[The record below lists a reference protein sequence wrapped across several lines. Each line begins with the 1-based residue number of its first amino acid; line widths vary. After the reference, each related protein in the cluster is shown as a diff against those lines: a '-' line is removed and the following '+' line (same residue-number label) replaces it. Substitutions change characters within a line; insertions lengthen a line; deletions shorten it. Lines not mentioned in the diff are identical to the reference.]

1 MWFKTRLTERLNLR
15 YPIVQGPF
23 GGGHSSP
30 ELVAAVTN
38 AGGLGSF
45 GAMNLTP
52 AELGPLCDS
61 IRGLTSG
68 AFAIN
73 LWVSTMDAEARQS
86 GLDSRYEE
94 ALTPLRSLFAEWGI
108 APPALAPAT
117 PQDFFAQVDALI
129 EAAPPAFSF
138 VFGVPD
144 SAILERCRECG
155 IVTMGTA
162 TTVEEAVALDQAG
175 VDVIVATGFEA
186 GGHRVSFLRS
196 AESSL
201 MGTLALV
208 PQVVDNV
215 RAPVVAAGGIADGRG
230 VAAALALG
238 ASGAQIGTAFL
249 ACEESNAT
257 THHRDALHSEVSWHT
272 TLTRAY
278 SGRLGRGLANP
289 ISEAYLGKAERPLPY
304 PLQGQLSRALRE
316 AAEARSSN
324 DLTPLWA
331 GQSARLVRD
340 RNAADLLDRIVREV
354 EERIGAL
361 GGISSH

>member
-1 MWFKTRLTERLNLR
+1 MWSRTRLTEKLNLQ

-45 GAMNLTP
+45 GAMNL
-52 AELGPLCDS
+52 AAGELGPLCDS
-61 IRGLTSG
+61 IRRLTAG
-68 AFAIN
+68 PFAIN
-73 LWVSTMDAEARQS
+73 LWVSTFDDEATQPDVAR
-86 GLDSRYEE
+86 RHEE
-94 ALTPLRSLFAEWGI
+94 AVDPLRGLFAEWGI
-108 APPALAPAT
+108 APPALAAAT
-117 PQDFFAQVDALI
+117 PHDFAEQAEALI

-144 SAILERCRECG
+144 AAILERCRSRG
-155 IVTMGTA
+155 ILTMGTA

-186 GGHRVSFLRS
+186 GGHRVSFLRG

-208 PQVVDNV
+208 PQVVDSV

-230 VAAALALG
+230 VAAVLALG

-257 THHRDALHSEVSWHT
+257 THHRDALHDEVSWHT

-289 ISEAYLGKAERPLPY
+289 ISEAYAGGAARPMPY
-304 PLQGQLSRALRE
+304 PLQEQLSRALRE
-316 AAEARSSN
+316 AAEGRGSN
-324 DLTPLWA
+324 TLTPLWA

-340 RNAADLLDRIVREV
+340 RHAASLLERIVREV

-361 GGISSH
+361 GRGGG

>member
-1 MWFKTRLTERLNLR
+1 MWSKTPLTEMLNIR

-45 GAMNLTP
+45 GAMGLAP
-52 AELGPLCDS
+52 DELGGLCAS
-61 IRGLTSG
+61 IRERTNG
-68 AFAIN
+68 AFAVN
-73 LWVSTMDAEARQS
+73 LWVSTEDDDARNESINARCE
-86 GLDSRYEE
+86 G
-94 ALTPLRSLFAEWGI
+94 ALAPLMPLFKELGVT
-108 APPALAPAT
+108 PPALTSAT
-117 PQDFFAQVDALI
+117 PHDFAAQASALI
-129 EAAPPAFSF
+129 EAAPPVFSF
-138 VFGVPD
+138 VYGVPD
-144 SAILERCRECG
+144 VDILDQCRARG

-162 TTVEEAVALDQAG
+162 TTVDEAIALESAG
-175 VDVIVATGFEA
+175 VEVIVATGFEA

-201 MGTLALV
+201 MGTLSLV
-208 PQVVDNV
+208 PQVVDSV

-230 VAAALALG
+230 VAAVLALG

-257 THHRDALHSEVSWHT
+257 EHHRETLHSERAWHT

-278 SGRLGRGLANP
+278 SGRLGRGLANRV
-289 ISEAYLGKAERPLPY
+289 SDAYEKCERPPLPY

-316 AAEARSSN
+316 AGEAR
-324 DLTPLWA
+324 DRMEFTPLWA

-340 RNAADLLDRIVREV
+340 RHADELILRIVEEV
-354 EERIGAL
+354 AACV
-361 GGISSH
+361 SSLRDE

>member
-1 MWFKTRLTERLNLR
+1 MWSKTRLTELLGLR

-45 GAMNLTP
+45 GAMGLAP
-52 AELGPLCDS
+52 DELGGLCAS
-61 IRGLTSG
+61 IRERTGG
-68 AFAIN
+68 PFAVN
-73 LWVSTMDAEARQS
+73 LWVSTEDDNARDES
-86 GLDSRYEE
+86 IYARYDE
-94 ALTPLRSLFAEWGI
+94 ALAPLAPLFEELGI
-108 APPALAPAT
+108 APPALVPAT
-117 PQDFFAQVDALI
+117 PHDFAAQAEALV
-129 EAAPPAFSF
+129 EAAPPVFSF
-138 VFGVPD
+138 VFGVPCSD
-144 SAILERCRECG
+144 ILERCRQRG
-155 IVTMGTA
+155 IVTAGTA
-162 TTVEEAVALDQAG
+162 TTVDEAIALDQAG

-208 PQVVDNV
+208 PQVVDSV

-230 VAAALALG
+230 VTAVLALG

-257 THHRDALHSEVSWHT
+257 VHHRETLHSERAWQTV
-272 TLTRAY
+272 LTRAY
-278 SGRLGRGLANP
+278 SGRLGRGLANRV
-289 ISEAYLGKAERPLPY
+289 SEAYEKREGRPLPY
-304 PLQGQLSRALRE
+304 PLQGQLSRPLRE
-316 AAEARSSN
+316 AGEARARMEF
-324 DLTPLWA
+324 TPLWA

-340 RNAADLLDRIVREV
+340 RHAVSLFQRLVSEV
-354 EERIGAL
+354 ESCL
-361 GGISSH
+361 GSLHVE

>member
-1 MWFKTRLTERLNLR
+1 MWYKTRLTEKLNLR

-45 GAMNLTP
+45 GAMGLAP
-52 AELGPLCDS
+52 EELGALCAS
-61 IRGLTSG
+61 IRAQTGG
-68 AFAIN
+68 AFAVN
-73 LWVSTMDAEARQS
+73 LWVSTEDDDARDETIGARYQ
-86 GLDSRYEE
+86 E
-94 ALTPLRSLFAEWGI
+94 ALAPLRPLFEELGI
-108 APPALAPAT
+108 APPPLAPLA
-117 PQDFFAQVDALI
+117 PHDFAAQAEALV
-129 EAAPPAFSF
+129 EAAPPVFSF
-138 VFGVPD
+138 VFGVP
-144 SAILERCRECG
+144 SSNILERCRQRG
-155 IVTMGTA
+155 IITAGTA

-201 MGTLALV
+201 MGTLSLV
-208 PQVVDNV
+208 PQVVDSV

-230 VAAALALG
+230 VAAVLALG

-257 THHRDALHSEVSWHT
+257 EHHRESLHSERAWHT

-278 SGRLGRGLANP
+278 SGRLGRGLANR
-289 ISEAYLGKAERPLPY
+289 ISEAYEQRHERPLPY

-316 AAEARSSN
+316 TGESRGQ
-324 DLTPLWA
+324 LEFTPLWA

-340 RNAADLLDRIVREV
+340 RHADALFQRLVSEV
-354 EERIGAL
+354 EASLRSLRVE
-361 GGISSH
+361 

>member
-1 MWFKTRLTERLNLR
+1 MWFKTRFTELLKLR

-23 GGGHSSP
+23 GGGHSSA

-45 GAMNLTP
+45 GAMGLAP
-52 AELGPLCDS
+52 AELGGLCAS
-61 IRGLTSG
+61 IRAMTDGP
-68 AFAIN
+68 FAIN
-73 LWVSTMDAEARQS
+73 LWVSTADDLSDVPSMEA
-86 GLDSRYEE
+86 RYEE
-94 ALTPLRSLFAEWGI
+94 ALSPLEPLFEALGV
-108 APPALAPAT
+108 APPMLVPAT
-117 PQDFFAQVDALI
+117 PHDFEAQAEALI
-129 EAAPPAFSF
+129 EAAPPVFSF
-138 VFGVPD
+138 VFGVPSED
-144 SAILERCRECG
+144 ILERCRQRG
-155 IVTMGTA
+155 IVTAGTA

-208 PQVVDNV
+208 PQVVDAV

-230 VAAALALG
+230 VAAVLALG

-257 THHRDALHSEVSWHT
+257 THHRDTLHSEIAWHT
-272 TLTRAY
+272 VLTRAY
-278 SGRLGRGLANP
+278 SGRLGRGLANRV
-289 ISEAYLGKAERPLPY
+289 SEAYATRHERPMPY
-304 PLQGQLSRALRE
+304 PVQGQLNRALRE
-316 AAEARSSN
+316 AGEAQGR
-324 DLTPLWA
+324 DDFTPLWA

-340 RNAADLLDRIVREV
+340 RHAAALIQRVVEEV
-354 EERIGAL
+354 EERIGVL
-361 GGISSH
+361 GGE